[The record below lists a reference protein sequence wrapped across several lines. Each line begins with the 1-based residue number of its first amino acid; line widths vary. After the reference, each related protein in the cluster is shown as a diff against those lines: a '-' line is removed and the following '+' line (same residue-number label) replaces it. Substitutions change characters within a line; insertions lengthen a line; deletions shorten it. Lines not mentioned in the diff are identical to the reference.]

1 MLIACINLPF
11 FFFSLSLLK
20 QTRNLYRIVMR
31 RGAVYFILPKCRPM
45 MSLRSRYLIIT
56 TRLNDTRLRFEL
68 YNHGTTRTY
77 IRPVNTFKSSRPNI
91 RLHDHFDVDS
101 NSLYLGEDKIPNVFY
116 FFLFFHFIQRPVH
129 IGPPYTGPPTAV
141 CLKVVDALSHT
152 IHNIIKPC
160 VPGKGTGRGFICK
173 FNENYGETA
182 ILKWGSNQLY
192 FKLLGV

>member
-1 MLIACINLPF
+1 
-11 FFFSLSLLK
+11 
-20 QTRNLYRIVMR
+20 MR

-116 FFLFFHFIQRPVH
+116 FFFFPFYLAARSYRTTIYRTTNRSMLKGCGCFESH
-129 IGPPYTGPPTAV
+129 YTQ
-141 CLKVVDALSHT
+141 
-152 IHNIIKPC
+152 
-160 VPGKGTGRGFICK
+160 
-173 FNENYGETA
+173 Y
-182 ILKWGSNQLY
+182 Y
-192 FKLLGV
+192 